1 MTTTIFANLEAK
13 PEAASLVE
21 STLRKM
27 VPTSRAE
34 AGCVR
39 YQLFRSEDK
48 ANTFNLLETYADDD
62 ALAVHNGSAHFT
74 ELVASLADKLVG
86 DIQIERLAELDD

>member
-13 PEAASLVE
+13 PEAVSQVE
-21 STLRKM
+21 LALRKM
-27 VPTSRAE
+27 VPASRAE

-48 ANTFNLLETYADDD
+48 ASTFNLLETYADDD
-62 ALAVHNGSAHFT
+62 ALAAHHGSAHFA

-86 DIQIERLAELDD
+86 DIQIERLASLED